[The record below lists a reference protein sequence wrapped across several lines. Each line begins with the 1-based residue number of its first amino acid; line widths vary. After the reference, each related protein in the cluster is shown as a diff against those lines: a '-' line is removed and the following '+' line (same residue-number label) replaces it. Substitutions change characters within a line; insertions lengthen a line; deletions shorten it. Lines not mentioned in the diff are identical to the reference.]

1 MAANR
6 LQQILAVKEQEVARI
21 LPRAAHLRAAAL
33 ERNEF
38 RPFAAALDRGPEAL
52 GLIAEVKKA
61 SPSVGV
67 IAEAFD
73 PVAIACAYESAGA
86 HALSVLTDREFFQG
100 NLAYL
105 SRIRSE
111 VTLPLLRKDFIIH
124 EVQIAEASVAGAD
137 AVLLI
142 VAALGQER
150 LETLYEEAQRL
161 QLDVLV
167 EVHDAEELDRAL
179 DLGASLIG
187 INNRNLTTFD
197 VDLATTERLSEEVPE
212 GVILV
217 CESGIKT
224 RVDCQRAFNSG
235 CNAILVGE
243 TLMRAP
249 DVHACV
255 RDLLAVQ

>member
-1 MAANR
+1 
-6 LQQILAVKEQEVARI
+6 VA
-21 LPRAAHLRAAAL
+21 
-33 ERNEF
+33 
-38 RPFAAALDRGPEAL
+38 
-52 GLIAEVKKA
+52 
-61 SPSVGV
+61 
-67 IAEAFD
+67 
-73 PVAIACAYESAGA
+73 
-86 HALSVLTDREFFQG
+86 
-100 NLAYL
+100 
-105 SRIRSE
+105 
-111 VTLPLLRKDFIIH
+111 LPLLRKDFIIH

-150 LETLYEEAQRL
+150 LEALYEEALRL

-187 INNRNLTTFD
+187 INNRNLTTFE

-224 RVDCQRAFNSG
+224 RADCQRAFDSG

-243 TLMRAP
+243 TLMRAS

-255 RDLLAVQ
+255 GDLLAVE